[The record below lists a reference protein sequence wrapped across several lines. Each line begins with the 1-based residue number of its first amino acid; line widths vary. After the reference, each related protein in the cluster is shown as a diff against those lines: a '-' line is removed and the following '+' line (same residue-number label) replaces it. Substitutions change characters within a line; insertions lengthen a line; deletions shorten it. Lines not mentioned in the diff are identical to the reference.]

1 MTTDQKKKT
10 TQNAEVWEALR
21 MVLWAFL
28 LIVLIE
34 IVFGRILGKM
44 KIVIMEMF
52 IVVPAFIL
60 VLVKKYNIRKSFR
73 LNPVSVGVIV
83 SAFITGVGLSVLI
96 DEADRLLQMF
106 FPYSVEILRSLTE
119 FLKCRSFNEF
129 LIVGIGVAVVSPLT
143 EEALFRGL
151 VQQKLEYAT
160 DVTRGILLTSLVFG
174 IIHLN
179 PWAFIQIILLG
190 VFMGIVAQKTN
201 SIIPSVIIH
210 SINNFLAFIFI
221 NAKPSDIA
229 WYLSGNHVS
238 PQVLAAGA
246 ALTVA
251 GFLLLNKNI

>member
-96 DEADRLLQMF
+96 DEADRL
-106 FPYSVEILRSLTE
+106 
-119 FLKCRSFNEF
+119 
-129 LIVGIGVAVVSPLT
+129 
-143 EEALFRGL
+143 
-151 VQQKLEYAT
+151 
-160 DVTRGILLTSLVFG
+160 ILLTSLVFG